1 MIINFKLDEG
11 RTHMTEIQFKNSRII
26 YPRLFSAKSN
36 ASNGEE
42 HNYR

>member
-11 RTHMTEIQFKNSRII
+11 RTYITKIQFKNSGTI
-26 YPRLFSAKSN
+26 YPRIFAGKNN

-42 HNYR
+42 HSYR